1 MLLSLEVKNFC
12 SFKDG
17 FKFSM
22 KPGKTMSRFEDNV
35 IQVKNKKV
43 SKVSVIVG
51 ENAGGKSN
59 FMTSID
65 YFKYLIKED
74 MNHGTLK
81 KLCYNNDNTVQQ
93 EFKIEAIIEDKI
105 YLYIIKKDKYSNL
118 LEELYITSINKNVD
132 ESDKIFSVRR
142 EKLDTESKIIEI
154 VLELNED
161 YISKEIG
168 AILSNGNNN
177 AQGLFLNKLYKI
189 GFSFI
194 TPFVEWIKN
203 KLIIKLPDQHSLNFY
218 KQIEKNE
225 EEIAILKTKEFLEIF
240 SIVDPSISNI
250 EVDEKE
256 PFEDTLIIR
265 KKGDS
270 ETFSIK
276 LKDDSSGVRDFF
288 AWAIEIWKVIY
299 EDATLFADELDKV
312 FNSILSEKVLN
323 YVKTMSS
330 KGQFIFSTH
339 NILHINTIDF
349 MKEQIHF
356 INKEQENLSSEM
368 YSLSDFKD
376 YRYDK
381 PKVYEMYLK
390 GLLGGVPND

>member
-1 MLLSLEVKNFC
+1 
-12 SFKDG
+12 
-17 FKFSM
+17 
-22 KPGKTMSRFEDNV
+22 
-35 IQVKNKKV
+35 
-43 SKVSVIVG
+43 
-51 ENAGGKSN
+51 
-59 FMTSID
+59 
-65 YFKYLIKED
+65 